1 MSLSPQQERERSLI
15 KRLKYELSLVLK
27 THMHVAKRS
36 HDSAICAICDEDLGW
51 WCDES
56 PDNTC
61 HYFTE
66 VDPIDDQPT
75 AIVKLLNNSDHV
87 LTDAFNLKNLNF
99 QTMDRC
105 LFCGEPEERK

>member
-1 MSLSPQQERERSLI
+1 
-15 KRLKYELSLVLK
+15 
-27 THMHVAKRS
+27 
-36 HDSAICAICDEDLGW
+36 LGW

-87 LTDAFNLKNLNF
+87 LTDTFNLKNLNF